1 MNAVE
6 IEAAISDLALAPFD
20 AAEFR
25 FSFLAASGN
34 KDTPLKRLRT
44 GNNNASDVPGGMLL
58 RNNIHL
64 AVCVAGSVGRTL
76 QALRVPLRLG
86 SMGNL
91 CSRLLHKLPGS
102 EIRRWYERL
111 GAAHRKM

>member
-20 AAEFR
+20 AAEFP
-25 FSFLAASGN
+25 FSFLAASGK

-44 GNNNASDVPGGMLL
+44 SNNNASDVPGGMLL

-64 AVCVAGSVGRTL
+64 AGCAAGSVGRTL

-91 CSRLLHKLPGS
+91 CSRLLHKLPS
-102 EIRRWYERL
+102 SKIRRWYERL